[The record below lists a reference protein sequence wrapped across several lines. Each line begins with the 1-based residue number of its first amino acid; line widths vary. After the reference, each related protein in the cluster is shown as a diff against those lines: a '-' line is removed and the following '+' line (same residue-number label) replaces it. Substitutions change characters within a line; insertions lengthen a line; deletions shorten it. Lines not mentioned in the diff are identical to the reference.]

1 MTSPSLHVFKVPG
14 FTSPSEGVTL
24 ELGSRIRN
32 ITEYWNNFPGF
43 AQIVEFWNPVPEFGI
58 SPILEPGSRMTAY
71 HRMVLFLKR
80 FDNII
85 SVGRCGN
92 PSGRRSFN
100 SARVRHHFFK
110 TMYKLRC
117 SESPS
122 RDSPGSPSTS
132 EVNFKLS
139 FSCFMKILDSNKSSA
154 AAVQLRRFH
163 EAFRLSGTYLSAA
176 AVESTDFFI

>member
-1 MTSPSLHVFKVPG
+1 MSFFAMNWLSVFIFLKW
-14 FTSPSEGVTL
+14 L
-24 ELGSRIRN
+24 D
-32 ITEYWNNFPGF
+32 
-43 AQIVEFWNPVPEFGI
+43 
-58 SPILEPGSRMTAY
+58 M
-71 HRMVLFLKR
+71 FLKR
-80 FDNII
+80 LNYLR

-122 RDSPGSPSTS
+122 RDASSPGSPSTS
-132 EVNFKLS
+132 EVNFKHLS
-139 FSCFMKILDSNKSSA
+139 SLFIKIPDSNKSSA

-176 AVESTDFFI
+176 AVESTDFFIRGTVTVFLRLFLMKWFSGHQFRSWKKNRVFATICQSPKTIR